1 MLYWM
6 AFFVIVNLSCF
17 GGCPYSAKQNSDYE
31 TSVSEESTCCENC
44 QSNQGKACNDT
55 PRPSAAANDSDDC
68 PACTNQTSNITVPL
82 SEDSLPYRVTIEQ
95 ADFSLPAGI
104 HSFAYAVYGDEWL
117 FIGGRTNGLHDVD
130 NTDPTINPFSPAQN
144 NTNVFVVNPYTKE
157 TYYRSLY
164 DSSSKL
170 SQPQIDNLSAT
181 NTLFCYASNKNTLY
195 MVGGYG
201 IDTASN
207 TMTTKQTLTAIDVPN
222 LIKWVK
228 NSRKA
233 KSAAKCVRRISNPI
247 FQVTGGV
254 MLQSNEH
261 QPYLLAFGQN
271 YSGNYTTTLDGSY
284 SQQIRPIQIIDN
296 GRSLFVKIGSQ
307 PKQIPEYRRRDLNV
321 VPIIKKNGG
330 AFNMGFSALSGVFTP
345 GDNNNAPGAWTVPI
359 EINPDGSSRM
369 LDPNDPNT
377 LAQGLNN
384 YSCPT
389 TGLYSIK
396 KNCMYTLLFG
406 GISAA
411 LFSDGSNCNT
421 DDNPQCNCCTA
432 WLPARGSIF
441 TICCNLPFTNDVT
454 TVEIDSQGIHRQYI
468 MNGTYPIIN
477 SNPPLCPDFTPQP
490 CGGGSLQTIYYFG
503 ASAAFIPTKGVPSF
517 PNGVI
522 SLDQLEKDPTFV
534 GYIVGGIAS
543 TILDTNCTSDSQASP
558 YIFKVTI
565 TPQ

>member
-1 MLYWM
+1 M
-6 AFFVIVNLSCF
+6 ALFVMFNFHCF
-17 GGCPYSAKQNSDYE
+17 GGCPYLAKQNSEYE
-31 TSVSEESTCCENC
+31 ASFSEEPTCCEGC
-44 QSNQGKACNDT
+44 QSNQGKPCNNT
-55 PRPSAAANDSDDC
+55 PYASDASNDLGDC
-68 PACTNQTSNITVPL
+68 PPCANQTSNITVPL
-82 SEDSLPYRVTIEQ
+82 PEDSLPYRVTIEQ

-117 FIGGRTNGLHDVD
+117 LIGGRTNGLHDVD
-130 NTDPTINPFSPAQN
+130 NTDPTVNAFSPSQR
-144 NTNVFVVNPYTKE
+144 NTNVFVINPNTKE

-164 DSSSKL
+164 DPSSGL
-170 SQPQIDNLSAT
+170 SQPQIDILSAT
-181 NTLFCYASNKNTLY
+181 NTLFSYANNKNILY

-207 TMTTKQTLTAIDVPN
+207 TMNTKQTLTAIDVPN

-228 NSRKA
+228 KSRKA
-233 KSAAKCVRRISNPI
+233 KSAAKCVRTIFNPI

-271 YSGNYTTTLDGSY
+271 YSGNYTTSLDGTY

-307 PKQIPEYRRRDLNV
+307 PNPLPEYRRRDLNV

-330 AFNMGFSALSGVFTP
+330 AFNMGFSAFSGVFTP
-345 GDNNNAPGAWTVPI
+345 GDNNGAPGAWTVPI
-359 EINPDGSSRM
+359 EINPDGSSHM
-369 LDPNDPNT
+369 LSLNDPNS
-377 LAQGLNN
+377 LAQGMNN

-411 LFSDGSNCNT
+411 LFSDGSSCNT
-421 DDNPQCNCCTA
+421 DTNPQCNCCTA
-432 WLPARGSIF
+432 WVPAKGNIF

-454 TVEIDSQGIHRQYI
+454 TIEIDNQGIYRQYI
-468 MNGTYPIIN
+468 MSGTYPIIN
-477 SNPPLCPDFTPQP
+477 SSPPPCSEGPTPGP

-503 ASAAFIPTKGVPSF
+503 ASAAFIPAKGLPSF

-522 SLDQLEKDPTFV
+522 SLDQLEKNPTFV

-543 TILDTNCTSDSQASP
+543 TILDTNCSTDTQASP

-565 TPQ
+565 TPK